1 MAIGACR
8 AITDSGGRVPEDYSV
23 AGFDGIELGNY
34 YDPKLTTMKQP
45 IRDIARESVNVL
57 FDILNERYRHVHR
70 VFPGELLEREST
82 KKI

>member
-1 MAIGACR
+1 
-8 AITDSGGRVPEDYSV
+8 
-23 AGFDGIELGNY
+23 
-34 YDPKLTTMKQP
+34 MKQP